1 MPIKNSAYIKQR
13 WYLGPLLLKVK
24 ILLLVLCVSMTGCQ
38 TSGEAQPVITLDWEI
53 EPSPPRVGKA
63 TLNLT
68 LRDSTGH
75 LITGANVKLEG
86 NMSHPGMKPIIANA
100 EEIEPGQYSAEMNF
114 TMAGDWFVIVTTSL
128 GDSTEVETQIKVPGV
143 RSQ

>member
-13 WYLGPLLLKVK
+13 WHLGPLLLKVK
-24 ILLLVLCVSMTGCQ
+24 ILFLVLCVSITGCQ
-38 TSGEAQPVITLDWEI
+38 SSGDVQQDIRVNWEI

-63 TLNLT
+63 TFNIT
-68 LRDSTGH
+68 VSDSINS
-75 LITGANVKLEG
+75 LITGADVKLEG
-86 NMSHPGMKPIIANA
+86 NMSHPGMKPVITNA
-100 EEIEPGQYSAEMNF
+100 EEVEPGQYSATMNF